1 MNDYD
6 KSLLRIQ
13 IKQDAGLLR
22 VQIKQDAG
30 LLF

>member
-6 KSLLRIQ
+6 KSLLRVQ